1 MRMPSIASLP
11 LAGRTSIRR
20 QLALVL
26 LAVAAVSGLSR
37 TACAASAP
45 NIVLIIVDDQ
55 GWNGTSAQMDPNVPG
70 SKSDFY
76 QTPNIAALAA
86 GGMRF
91 SNGYA
96 ASPYCAS
103 TRASLMTGKSP
114 AQVQMTDLKDAQPG
128 SVRYTGGYTNLPLTP
143 PTPEFFDPTQLTM
156 PRLLKQANAN
166 YQTALFGKWHLDL
179 PSSVTPQASGFDVYS
194 SPPMPADEVD
204 PWGVQQISGLANNFM
219 ASSVAGDTP
228 FFVEIA
234 YKAPHEPIRSRQA
247 VRDKYA
253 ALPPGTVHKS
263 VPYAAMVDDLDSAVG
278 TVMNKITEL
287 GIEDNTYIFYVSDNG
302 APIAYSSNAPL
313 REGKVTVYEG
323 GIRIPYIAKG
333 PGIQAGTFSDVPV
346 LTTDLMTTFASL
358 AGFDGPTPQGVEGAD
373 FSPVLFNGGE
383 LPEGMDYLE
392 RQHAQHGEVYFH
404 NPHNPAV
411 GVGWRV
417 RPASAVRDGDYK
429 LVVTY
434 GEHGAADTYALYN
447 LKTNISENI
456 NLAASMPEKFAEMKL
471 LLDNYLEAV
480 DASFAYDVKTPTQLE
495 WKGSQPGALASAW
508 RSAIDVK
515 YKARETW
522 TLGTAAEAPTLV
534 DAAAFQSGLS
544 SKAFSFDGNDGM
556 KGRFFH
562 VGDTGPRQNT
572 INVGTPDF
580 DRSVAADVWFS
591 AADLTHNQ
599 VLLESGNATQGI
611 SLTLGDADGNG
622 SFNDLRF
629 RVRGLSGD
637 ALTVT
642 VPVNSFANPLADF
655 INATAVFSDND
666 NARYV
671 ELYVNG
677 ALAGRVDGTLGSA
690 ASLQWDGYDDAG
702 LGKTGGSGLGAN
714 AGAGDLPF
722 NGAFKGKMA
731 EVSYWNYALTPSQIA
746 SNYNAKLDA
755 VSFGVKAMT
764 GATLLPAA
772 RPTKTAIGAA
782 EANSLQV
789 MQERQHRLASALSV
803 DGVILGGQTANG
815 TNSFTPGTIT
825 AGTDFTSYL
834 FHFDPVGA
842 AAGNSTITGSVTFA
856 YDIIGIVTAA
866 AKLAAT
872 DPILGSIGQ
881 YGAAADRGL
890 LLAGTDF
897 ITISANRRTLTY
909 NLTIASNDVAEF
921 RILTAPALPADFNGD
936 GFVNASD
943 LAVWKS
949 AAGVTS
955 AGDANGDGQ
964 TDGADFLVW
973 QRTLGATAPSTAAIA
988 SVPEPAAA
996 ALMALGAMALVVG
1009 ASRRR
1014 VA

>member
-1 MRMPSIASLP
+1 MRMPSTPSLP
-11 LAGRTSIRR
+11 LAGRPSICR
-20 QLALVL
+20 QLAPVL
-26 LAVAAVSGLSR
+26 LAVLAVVGLSR

-128 SVRYTGGYTNLPLTP
+128 TIRYTGGYTNLPLTP

-166 YQTALFGKWHLDL
+166 YQTALFGKWHLDI
-179 PSSVTPQASGFDVYS
+179 PTSITPQASGFDVFS
-194 SPPMPADEVD
+194 SPPLPADEVD
-204 PWGVQQISGLANNFM
+204 PWGVQQISGLANDFM
-219 ASSVAGDTP
+219 ASSVAADKP

-234 YKAPHEPIRSRQA
+234 HKAPHEPIRSRQA

-263 VPYAAMVDDLDSAVG
+263 VSYAAMVDDLDSAVG

-313 REGKVTVYEG
+313 KDGKVTVSEG
-323 GIRIPYIAKG
+323 GVRVPYIVKG
-333 PGIQAGTFSDVPV
+333 PGIEANTFSDVPV

-358 AGFDGPTPQGVEGAD
+358 AGYTGPTPQGVEGAD
-373 FSPVLFNGGE
+373 FTPVLFNGGD

-392 RQHAQHGEVYFH
+392 RQYAEHGEIYFH
-404 NPHNPAV
+404 NPHNPAI
-411 GVGWRV
+411 GANYRV
-417 RPASAVRDGDYK
+417 RPQSAVRDGDFK

-434 GEHGAADTYALYN
+434 GESGAADTYALYN

-456 NLAASMPEKFAEMKL
+456 NLAASMPDKVASMKT
-471 LLDNYLEAV
+471 LLDNYLESV
-480 DASFAYDVKTPTQLE
+480 DASFAYDVKAPTQLA
-495 WKGSQPGALASAW
+495 WKGSQSGALATAW
-508 RSAIDVK
+508 RSTIDVK

-522 TLGTAAEAPTLV
+522 TLGTATETPALV
-534 DAAAFQSGLS
+534 NVAAFQSGLS

-562 VGDTGPRQNT
+562 VGDVGPRQNT
-572 INVGTPDF
+572 VSPGTPDF

-599 VLLESGNATQGI
+599 VLLESGNAAQGV
-611 SLTLGDADGNG
+611 SLTLGDADSNG

-629 RVRGLSGD
+629 RVRGVSGD

-642 VPVNSFANPLADF
+642 VPINSFANPLTDF
-655 INATAVFSDND
+655 VNATAVFSDND
-666 NARYV
+666 NARFV

-690 ASLQWDGYDDAG
+690 ASLRWDGYDDAG

-722 NGAFKGKMA
+722 VGVFKGKMA
-731 EVSYWNYALTPSQIA
+731 EVSYWNHALTPGQIA
-746 SNYNAKLDA
+746 NNYNAKLDA

-764 GATLLPAA
+764 GATLVPAA
-772 RPTKTAIGAA
+772 RPTRVALGAA
-782 EANSLQV
+782 ESNSLQV
-789 MQERQHRLASALSV
+789 MQERQHRLASALAV

-834 FHFDPVGA
+834 LHFDPTGS
-842 AAGNSTITGSVTFA
+842 AAGNSTISGSVTFA

-897 ITISANRRTLTY
+897 ITISANRRTLSF
-909 NLTIASNDVAEF
+909 NLTIANIDAAEF
-921 RILTAPALPADFNGD
+921 RVLTAPPLPADFNGD

-943 LAVWKS
+943 LAIWKS
-949 AAGVTS
+949 AAGTTS

-973 QRTLGATAPSTAAIA
+973 QRTLGASAGSSSAIA
-988 SVPEPAAA
+988 GVPEPATAA
-996 ALMALGAMALVVG
+996 MLALGAIALG
-1009 ASRRR
+1009 AASRRR

>member
-1 MRMPSIASLP
+1 MRMPSTASLP
-11 LAGRTSIRR
+11 QADRTSICR
-20 QLALVL
+20 QLAPVL
-26 LAVAAVSGLSR
+26 LAVFAALGQSR
-37 TACAASAP
+37 TACAAAAP
-45 NIVLIIVDDQ
+45 NIVLLVADDM
-55 GWNGTSAQMDPNVPG
+55 GWNGTSALMDPTVPG

-91 SNGYA
+91 SSGYA

-114 AQVQMTDLKDAQPG
+114 AQIQMTDIKDAQPG
-128 SVRYTGGYTNLPLTP
+128 TIRYTGGYTNLPLTP
-143 PTPEFFDPTQLTM
+143 PTPELFDPTQLTL
-156 PRLLKQANAN
+156 PRLLKQANPN
-166 YQTALFGKWHLDL
+166 YQTALFGKWHLEI
-179 PSSVTPQASGFDVYS
+179 PTTITPVAAGFDVS
-194 SPPMPADEVD
+194 SDPALPPDEVD
-204 PWGVQQISGLANNFM
+204 PWGVQLISNMANNFM
-219 ASSVAGDTP
+219 QTNVASDTP
-228 FFVEIA
+228 FFVEVGYRA
-234 YKAPHEPIRSRQA
+234 VHEPIRSRQA
-247 VRDKYA
+247 LRDKYA
-253 ALPPGTVHKS
+253 ALPPGTVHKG
-263 VPYAAMVDDLDSAVG
+263 VPYAAMTEDLDTAIG
-278 TVMNKITEL
+278 TVMAKINEL
-287 GIEDNTYIFYVSDNG
+287 GIADNTYIFLVSDNG

-313 REGKVTVYEG
+313 KDGKVTISEG
-323 GIRIPYIAKG
+323 GVRIPYIVKG
-333 PGIQAGTFSDVPV
+333 PGVQANTFSDVPV

-358 AGFDGPTPQGVEGAD
+358 AGYTGPTPQGVEGAD

-392 RQHAQHGEVYFH
+392 RQYAENGEIYFH
-404 NPHNPAV
+404 NPHNPAI
-411 GVGWRV
+411 GVNYRI
-417 RPASAVRDGDYK
+417 RPQSSVRDGDFK

-434 GEHGAADTYALYN
+434 GDNGGPDTYALYN
-447 LKTNISENI
+447 IKTNISENI
-456 NLAASMPEKFAEMKL
+456 NLAASMPDKMASMKL

-480 DASFAYDVKTPTQLE
+480 DASFAYDVKAPTQLA
-495 WKGSQPGALASAW
+495 WKGSQPGALSTAW
-508 RSAIDVK
+508 RSTIDVK

-522 TLGTAAEAPTLV
+522 TLGTATETPSLV
-534 DAAAFQSGLS
+534 NAVAFQSGLS

-572 INVGTPDF
+572 VTPGTPDF

-599 VLLESGNATQGI
+599 VLLESGNGTQGI
-611 SLTLGDADGNG
+611 SMTLGDADANG

-629 RVRGLSGD
+629 RVLGVSGD
-637 ALTVT
+637 SLTVT
-642 VPVNSFANPLADF
+642 VPVNSFANPLTDF

-666 NARYV
+666 NARFV
-671 ELYVNG
+671 ELYING
-677 ALAGRVDGTLGSA
+677 SLAGRVNGTLGSA
-690 ASLQWDGYDDAG
+690 ASLRWDGYDDAG

-714 AGAGDLPF
+714 GGAGALPF

-731 EVSYWNYALTPSQIA
+731 EVSYWNYALTPNQIA
-746 SNYNAKLDA
+746 NNYNAKLDA

-764 GATLLPAA
+764 GGTIVPTA
-772 RPTKTAIGAA
+772 RPTNVALGAA
-782 EANSLQV
+782 ESNSLQV
-789 MQERQHRLASALSV
+789 MQERQHRLASALAV

-815 TNSFTPGTIT
+815 SNHFTPGNIT

-834 FHFDPVGA
+834 LHFDPVGA

-866 AKLAAT
+866 AKLVAA

-909 NLTIASNDVAEF
+909 NLTIANNDAAEF
-921 RILTAPALPADFNGD
+921 RILTAPTLPADFNGD

-943 LAVWKS
+943 LVIWKS
-949 AAGVTS
+949 AAGSTS
-955 AGDANGDGQ
+955 AGDANGDGL

-973 QRTLGATAPSTAAIA
+973 QRTLGASSGSSAAITG
-988 SVPEPAAA
+988 VPEPASA
-996 ALMALGAMALVVG
+996 ALMALGAVALVG
-1009 ASRRR
+1009 AVRRR